1 MKTSNFSTHTKHRF
15 PNPVSI
21 SRFSPQDYDGRIY
34 LDLAPS
40 AELLSFYKKTQD
52 VRKFRDAYNLQLSK
66 LDPAKV
72 VADLGNDAILL
83 CFEDRNAFCHRRLVA
98 DWFYSKLGVLVS
110 EFIPPKAIQPS
121 CKHIMIDNDWRLPS

>member
-1 MKTSNFSTHTKHRF
+1 MKTSNFSAHAKYNF

-21 SRFSPQDYDGRIY
+21 SRFPPQDFEGREY

-40 AELLSFYKKTQD
+40 PELLDFYKRTQD
-52 VRKFRDAYNLQLSK
+52 HNRFKAAFNLHLEK

-72 VADLGNDAILL
+72 VSDLGNDAILL

-98 DWFYSKLGVLVS
+98 DWIYSKLGILVS
-110 EFIPPKAIQPS
+110 EFIPPKTIQPS
-121 CKHIMIDNDWRLPS
+121 CKAQWIDNDWRLP